1 MHPLQLFLIAKL
13 SFWLEKYE
21 KYFHLD
27 LWKIPVITQFDEH
40 KLVFLPQQ
48 GDSQIAISWKL
59 VVSLQG
65 VQSLLKKF
73 EKTG

>member
-1 MHPLQLFLIAKL
+1 M
-13 SFWLEKYE
+13 
-21 KYFHLD
+21 
-27 LWKIPVITQFDEH
+27 PVITQFDKH
-40 KLVFLPQQ
+40 KLVFLHQ
-48 GDSQIAISWKL
+48 GDFQIAISWKL